1 MVVMRSRTQAWIL
14 GGRRLAKRIVND
26 CCKCRVVR
34 ARLIK
39 QRMGELPEERV
50 KTGYTPFADVC
61 LDLLGPTLVKSMV
74 NKRAKMK
81 VWPLLIIC
89 QATGGIHMEI
99 MSNYSTQ
106 AFLLSWRHFT
116 ALWGRPGLVVSDK
129 GSQLTSAGN
138 VVARGEDPHPS
149 KWKWEEIAEA
159 GAKVGTRW
167 EFVPAGCQYRNGRA
181 ERAIQV
187 VKNTLKHMLRN
198 RREKLK
204 KVGKK
209 IRGSLPISEIIVGVQ
224 RLVLIV
230 AAENLSP
237 EEGEEET
244 TPSRPLLEAQ
254 GLVGSGSAD
263 SQVKQEDND
272 AETNSHPSHGPGSE
286 LPADT
291 EAAEKAADE
300 FTGGAESE
308 PEEKV

>member
-1 MVVMRSRTQAWIL
+1 MLTADKSED
-14 GGRRLAKRIVND
+14 G
-26 CCKCRVVR
+26 VVR
-34 ARLIK
+34 T
-39 QRMGELPEERV
+39 V
-50 KTGYTPFADVC
+50 
-61 LDLLGPTLVKSMV
+61 
-74 NKRAKMK
+74 
-81 VWPLLIIC
+81 
-89 QATGGIHMEI
+89 
-99 MSNYSTQ
+99 
-106 AFLLSWRHFT
+106 
-116 ALWGRPGLVVSDK
+116 
-129 GSQLTSAGN
+129 
-138 VVARGEDPHPS
+138 
-149 KWKWEEIAEA
+149 
-159 GAKVGTRW
+159 KVG
-167 EFVPAGCQYRNGRA
+167 
-181 ERAIQV
+181 
-187 VKNTLKHMLRN
+187 LRN

-254 GLVGSGSAD
+254 GLVGSGGAD

-291 EAAEKAADE
+291 EAAELSAAEKAADE

-308 PEEKV
+308 V